1 MVLTDWMIKTLIGV
15 GGFLGGS
22 LLTLSVAY
30 VTQGRD
36 LAYIKG
42 QLTSLL
48 KFHSKLSKLYET
60 MVVMEKDVVKLHSDL
75 NQAHGKIRDLQKV
88 SNQ

>member
-1 MVLTDWMIKTLIGV
+1 MVLTDWMIKALIGV

-22 LLTLSVAY
+22 LLSLSIAY
-30 VTQGRD
+30 ITQGKD

-60 MVVMEKDVVKLHSDL
+60 MVIIEKDVVKLNLDL
-75 NQAHGKIRDLQKV
+75 NQAHAKIRDLQKV